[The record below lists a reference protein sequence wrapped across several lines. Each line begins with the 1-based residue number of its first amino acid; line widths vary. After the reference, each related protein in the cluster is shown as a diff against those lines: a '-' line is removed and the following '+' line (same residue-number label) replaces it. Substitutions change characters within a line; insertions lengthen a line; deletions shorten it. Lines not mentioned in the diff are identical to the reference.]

1 MNILLLG
8 YGKMG
13 HTIEEIA
20 VSRGHKI
27 SGRITSENQNSLT
40 KDVWDDTDVVI
51 EFSSPEAAASNIQL
65 CLENNK
71 PVLSGTTG
79 WLSKKPAIEEL
90 CNKLNGTFFYASNY
104 SIGVNI
110 FFRINRYLAQIMEH
124 NPEYDVSMKEIHH
137 TAKKDSPSGTAI
149 SLAEGIINEVKRK
162 NSWTE
167 DEHAGSDQLKIYS
180 EREGEVPGTHIVR
193 YNSEID
199 TIEIKHEAHSRK
211 GFAMGA
217 VLVAEWLKDKKGVL
231 SMDDFLSF

>member
-20 VSRGHKI
+20 VNRGHRI
-27 SGRITSENQNSLT
+27 SGRITSDNFNLLT
-40 KDVWDDTDVVI
+40 KDIWDDTDVVI
-51 EFSSPEAAASNIQL
+51 EFSSPEAAAANIQL
-65 CLENNK
+65 CLENNT

-79 WLSKKPAIEEL
+79 WLSKMPSIEGL
-90 CNKLNGTFFYASNY
+90 CNKLDGTFFYSSNY

-149 SLAEGIINEVKRK
+149 TLAEGIMGELKRK
-162 NSWTE
+162 SSWTE
-167 DEHAGSDQLKIYS
+167 KEQADEEQIKISS
-180 EREGEVPGTHIVR
+180 EREGTVPGTHIIR
-193 YNSEID
+193 YDSDID
-199 TIEIKHEAHSRK
+199 TIEIKHEAHARK

-217 VLVAEWLKDKKGVL
+217 VLVAEWIKDKKGVL
-231 SMDDFLSF
+231 SMDDFLNF